1 MPVPGRMAKEGW
13 IVPPAEGDKPSGVS
27 KMCNPKEPDVKQA
40 VIVASGCLL

>member
-1 MPVPGRMAKEGW
+1 M
-13 IVPPAEGDKPSGVS
+13 PPAEGDKPSGVS